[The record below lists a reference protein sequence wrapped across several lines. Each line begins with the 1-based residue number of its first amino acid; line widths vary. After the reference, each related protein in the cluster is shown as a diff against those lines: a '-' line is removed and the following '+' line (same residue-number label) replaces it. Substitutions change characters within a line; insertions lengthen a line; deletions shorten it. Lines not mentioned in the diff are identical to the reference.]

1 MKEDTFLQRVSEFVQ
16 EMPSVSI
23 IRVRRQ
29 QFVRQAEGYLELGMA
44 QHALD
49 VLARCGC
56 AESLPGPACYL
67 RGEALRAL
75 QRYDEASMALLRAA
89 EFLPERSTEIGLALG
104 WCYKRIGRLE
114 LAIQSLERALRNDP
128 DHALLHYNLACYWS
142 LAANKREALM
152 FLARALELDQ
162 DLRDLVADET
172 DFDNVRTDPAFKAL
186 TAVIV

>member
-1 MKEDTFLQRVSEFVQ
+1 VSQFLQ
-16 EMPSVSI
+16 EMPSVSPN
-23 IRVRRQ
+23 RVRRQ

-49 VLARCGC
+49 VLARYG
-56 AESLPGPACYL
+56 APESLPGPACYL

-75 QRYDEASMALLRAA
+75 QRYEEAATALLRAA

-104 WCYKRIGRLE
+104 WCYKRIGRID
-114 LAIQSLERALRNDP
+114 LAIQSLERALRDDP

-142 LAANKREALM
+142 LDGNKRQALT

-162 DLRDLVADET
+162 NLRDLIADES
-172 DFDNVRTDPAFKAL
+172 DFDSVRTDPAFKSL